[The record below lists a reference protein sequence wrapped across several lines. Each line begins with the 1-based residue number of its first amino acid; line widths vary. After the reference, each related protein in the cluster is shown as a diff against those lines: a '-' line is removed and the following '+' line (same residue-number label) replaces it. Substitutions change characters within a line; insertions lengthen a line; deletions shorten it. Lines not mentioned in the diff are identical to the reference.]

1 MDMHEKVRD
10 ENRQICVDGLRDTE
24 ILIKIINLSKS
35 HFVTAQEKCLPFV
48 LPVSEGNATR
58 P

>member
-10 ENRQICVDGLRDTE
+10 ENRQICVDGLRDME
-24 ILIKIINLSKS
+24 ILLKIVNMAKN
-35 HFVTAQEKCLPFV
+35 HWVTQQEKYLPFV
-48 LPVSEGNATR
+48 LPDSEGNATR